1 MNTLSPKQEAT
12 RVTLI
17 GMWLDIAIGLAK
29 ILGGVF
35 FNSFAL
41 ITDGIHSLTDAVT
54 DVFVLI
60 VARIS
65 HEGPDDEHQYGHGRF
80 ETLGTI
86 GMGVVFFITAGIL
99 LYDSYYRLRDSE
111 SIPTPALAAI
121 LIAIISIASKEW
133 IYRYTMSVAKRL
145 NSSLLKANAWHSR
158 SDAIS
163 SIAVLIGLIAA
174 QQGYVWMDTVAAI
187 VVALII
193 AKIGWELCA
202 DALSELVDTA
212 VPDHRKAE
220 FETCV
225 LEIDGIQGI
234 TNLRSRISGGKIIL
248 EVRLQVNPRISVS
261 EGHQLGELASRSLI
275 GRFSDISE
283 VIPHIDP
290 VKHSESGE
298 HPEHHMDFPSRGE
311 IIQSV
316 RDHWAKL
323 LKEEDVASIDL
334 HYLNQGVEIDLV
346 LNQKEISPELTL
358 KLRAA
363 LDDISYV
370 SCLRIFNKLSETRL
384 DSRLS

>member
-1 MNTLSPKQEAT
+1 MSNLTPKQEAT

-17 GMWLDIAIGLAK
+17 GMALDLVLGFAK
-29 ILGGVF
+29 IIGGIL

-41 ITDGIHSLTDAVT
+41 ITDGIHSLTDAAT
-54 DVFVLI
+54 DIFVLI

-65 HEGPDDEHQYGHGRF
+65 HQEPDEEHQYGHGRF

-86 GMGVVFFITAGIL
+86 AMGIVFFTTAGII
-99 LYDSYYRLRDSE
+99 LYDSYYRLQDVE
-111 SIPTPALAAI
+111 AIPVPALGGLLIAAI
-121 LIAIISIASKEW
+121 SIVGKEW
-133 IYRYTMSVAKRL
+133 IYQFTMRIAKRL

-174 QQGYVWMDTVAAI
+174 QQGYAWMDIVAAI

-193 AKIGWELCA
+193 AKVGWELCA

-220 FETCV
+220 FEACV
-225 LEIDGIQGI
+225 LEIDDILGV
-234 TNLRSRISGGKIIL
+234 TNLRSRVSGGKIIL
-248 EVRLQVNPRISVS
+248 EIRLKVDPRISVS
-261 EGHQLGELASRSLI
+261 EGHQLGEMASKSLI
-275 GRFSDISE
+275 AEFSDIAE

-290 VKHSESGE
+290 IEHTNFGN
-298 HPEHHMDFPSRGE
+298 HPEHHMEFPSRSK

-316 RDHWAKL
+316 RDHWEKL
-323 LKEEDVASIDL
+323 LDERDVDKIDL
-334 HYLNQGVEIDLV
+334 HYLDHGVEVDLI
-346 LNQKEISPELTL
+346 LNQVEVSEDLGL

-370 SCLRIFNKLSETRL
+370 SFLRIYNKVSETRL
-384 DSRLS
+384 DSTRS